1 MAVAI
6 ASFPTL
12 RASRILFACYVA
24 RAPLCTSTIYKVT
37 MDDPP
42 QVSTKATPNGSGK
55 SACPPE
61 VLRAIYGTVD
71 DKQAAYEHSLKR

>member
-1 MAVAI
+1 MGD
-6 ASFPTL
+6 
-12 RASRILFACYVA
+12 
-24 RAPLCTSTIYKVT
+24 PL
-37 MDDPP
+37 
-42 QVSTKATPNGSGK
+42 QASTKPATNGSGK